1 MINRSSLLKGLYIGF
16 AVAFL
21 FACLAPHIILSWF
34 AEYTTDDYLVHTPG
48 YNFWQVQVHWYKTWT
63 GRYSAAFFELVFHPI
78 RYGELGY
85 LWIIA
90 LSAQFFFLF
99 SLNFFIKSFLFGISK
114 SFRFFIFSII
124 TLQCY
129 WLLPSS
135 AEAFYWIAGIV
146 TYQLGLCLNLIFFGL
161 LLGRTAP
168 FSKKN
173 KIILILLAVIIPG
186 TCEIN
191 LLVFCVVLGCIL
203 VFSFYKER
211 KINRFL
217 LLLFMVG
224 FFFSLFSILAPGNTL
239 RAAVLEK
246 APGVK
251 TDDLFFTIIGILT
264 IAKEQMVQLL
274 LHSPLFITSILFLS
288 SLKLSEFKP
297 VRKPS
302 LIHAVLFLFVAFGI
316 YVFLHFPF
324 VYKEGVTIVPGRIFN
339 VTSIFF
345 IICWFIFLSLLWF
358 SLTTENEAEIENGY
372 KSSTFYILL
381 LLFLGCFCLFQL
393 LMPNKIQN
401 SWRDL
406 LSGDARKYSE
416 QVEERIKIIENS
428 KGKHLQ
434 VAPLKKM
441 PYSICVGDI
450 EPDTSH
456 WTNQS
461 VAVYFNL
468 ASIKIDSSL
477 SSK

>member
-1 MINRSSLLKGLYIGF
+1 MIIRNGLLNRLYIGF

-21 FACLAPHIILSWF
+21 IACLAPHIVLSWF
-34 AEYTTDDYLVHTPG
+34 AEFTTDDYLVHTPG
-48 YNFWQVQVHWYKTWT
+48 YNFWQVQVHWYMTWT
-63 GRYSAAFFELVFHPI
+63 GRYSAAFFELLIHPI
-78 RYGELGY
+78 RYGNLGY

-90 LSAQFFFLF
+90 LLAQFFFLF
-99 SLNFFIKSFLFGISK
+99 SLNFFIKSLLFGISK
-114 SFRFFIFSII
+114 SFRFFIFSIV

-146 TYQLGLCLNLIFFGL
+146 TYQLGLCFNLIFFGI
-161 LLGRTAP
+161 LLGRTTS
-168 FSKKN
+168 FSIKS

-191 LLVFCVVLGCIL
+191 LLVFCAVLGAVL
-203 VFSFYKER
+203 VFRFYKER
-211 KINRFL
+211 EINRFL
-217 LLLFMVG
+217 LLLFFVG
-224 FFFSLFSILAPGNTL
+224 VLFSLFSILSPGNTL
-239 RAAVLEK
+239 RSAVLEK

-264 IAKEQMVQLL
+264 IAKEQMMQLL
-274 LHSPLFITSILFLS
+274 LHSPLLITSILFLS

-297 VRKPS
+297 VKKPT
-302 LIHAVLFLFVAFGI
+302 LIQAVLFLFVAFGV
-316 YVFLHFPF
+316 YCFLHFPF

-345 IICWFIFLSLLWF
+345 IICWFIFLSLVWF
-358 SLTTENEAEIENGY
+358 SLTTENEVENGN
-372 KSSTFYILL
+372 KSNNFYILM
-381 LLFLGCFCLFQL
+381 LLFLGCFCLSQL

-401 SWRDL
+401 AWRDL
-406 LSGDARKYSE
+406 LSGDAQKYSQ
-416 QVEERIKIIENS
+416 QVKERIKNIENS
-428 KGKHLQ
+428 KGKNLL
-434 VAPLKKM
+434 VAPLDKM

-450 EPDTSH
+450 EPDSIH
-456 WTNQS
+456 WTNQA
-461 VAVYFNL
+461 VAGYFNL